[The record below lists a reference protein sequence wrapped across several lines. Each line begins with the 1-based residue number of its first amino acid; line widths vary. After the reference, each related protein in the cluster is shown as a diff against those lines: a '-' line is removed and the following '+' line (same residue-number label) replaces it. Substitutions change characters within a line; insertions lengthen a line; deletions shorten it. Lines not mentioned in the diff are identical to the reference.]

1 MGKGSSV
8 QGHGTG
14 GGGGSLQPNPRL
26 RAARRLH
33 ALGQRSCV
41 PCKGC
46 RVLPRG
52 GRQSPEQEK
61 PWAAETGGQR
71 MTHRAIQPVMIG
83 LSSAGTPLLLRECL
97 PEPRAGVRPEPG
109 MAA

>member
-1 MGKGSSV
+1 MRPM
-8 QGHGTG
+8 QGLPGAPEG
-14 GGGGSLQPNPRL
+14 
-26 RAARRLH
+26 RAAAAR
-33 ALGQRSCV
+33 AG
-41 PCKGC
+41 
-46 RVLPRG
+46 
-52 GRQSPEQEK
+52 K